1 MADYL
6 NEKMADSRHPKPRPR
21 SPCMA
26 SHAPDQARGPAWHR
40 AARGFPNPAGRL

>member
-1 MADYL
+1 
-6 NEKMADSRHPKPRPR
+6 
-21 SPCMA
+21 MA